1 MATFQKAPK
10 PPPTLPTASLPD
22 IVFIL
27 LCFFMVTTVFREV
40 DLDVRVQLPDASS
53 IEKIEQKRLVSY
65 VYIGPLRLEGG
76 EFGDDAVQIDDE
88 LIEDIFSIRNIMHRK
103 LVEEPRMI
111 VSLRVDG
118 ETETG
123 ILYDVQQELRQA
135 QALRVNY
142 SARPAVGR

>member
-1 MATFQKAPK
+1 MARFKKAPK
-10 PPPTLPTASLPD
+10 APPTLPTASLPD

-27 LCFFMVTTVFREV
+27 LCFFMVTTVFREI
-40 DLDVRVQLPDASS
+40 DLDVRVMLPDASS

-65 VYIGPLRLEGG
+65 VYIGPVRLEGG
-76 EFGDDAVQIDDE
+76 VYGDDAVQIDDE
-88 LIEDIFSIRNIMHRK
+88 LIEDIYTIRNIMHRK

-111 VSLRVDG
+111 VSLRVDA
-118 ETETG
+118 ETQTG

-142 SARPAVGR
+142 SARPAIGR

>member
-1 MATFQKAPK
+1 MARFKKAPK
-10 PPPTLPTASLPD
+10 AAPSLPTASLPD

-40 DLDVRVQLPDASS
+40 ELDVRVMLPDASA

-65 VYIGPLRLEGG
+65 VYIGPLRLEDGT
-76 EFGDDAVQIDDE
+76 FGDDAVQIDDD
-88 LIEDIFSIRNIMHRK
+88 LIPDLHDIRNIMHRK
-103 LVEEPRMI
+103 LIEEPRMI
-111 VSLRVDG
+111 VSLRVDS

-123 ILYDVQQELRQA
+123 ILYDVQQELRLA

-142 SARPAVGR
+142 SARQAIGR

>member
-10 PPPTLPTASLPD
+10 AQPKLPTASLPD

-40 DLDVRVQLPDASS
+40 ELDVRVMLPDASA

-88 LIEDIFSIRNIMHRK
+88 LIEDIFAIRNIMHRK

-142 SARPAVGR
+142 SARPAAGR

>member
-88 LIEDIFSIRNIMHRK
+88 LNEDIFSIRNIMHRK